1 MNQTKIQYA
10 LIAQQQLAEAQEKVS
25 QWSSHRDQRLVNL
38 NDEEAAEFSKRVASL
53 IRHLAHS
60 GPAPL
65 D

>member
-1 MNQTKIQYA
+1 MNRTKIQYA
-10 LIAQQQLAEAQEKVS
+10 LIAQQQLDEAQEKVS
-25 QWSSHRDQRLVNL
+25 RWSNQLDQRLDNL

-53 IRHLAHS
+53 ISHLTQN